1 MQISTRTRYGVRLLM
16 ELSLHYNEGYI
27 QLSEISKA
35 QGISLKYLEQIIRI
49 LRTGGLVLS
58 QRGAQGG
65 YILSRRPEQITMKE
79 VIEKLEGSLELVPCH
94 KKEDCKRLSVCAASL
109 FWHKLSG
116 SISST
121 LSSTTLAD
129 LAEETRTLNHKVNYA
144 I

>member
-16 ELSLHYNEGYI
+16 ELSIRYNEGYI

-35 QGISLKYLEQIIRI
+35 QDISLKYLEQIIRI

-65 YILSRRPEQITMKE
+65 YILARNPAQITMRE
-79 VIEKLEGSLELVPCH
+79 IMEKLEGSLDLVPCNE
-94 KKEDCKRLSVCAASL
+94 KENCGRLGICAASL
-109 FWHKLSG
+109 FWQKLSD
-116 SISST
+116 SMRST
-121 LSSTTLAD
+121 LDSVTLSD
-129 LAEETRTLNHKVNYA
+129 LAEESRILNNNANYE